1 MSAHVRSARSWIVQ
15 RERLMLAQETLAT
28 RETRSA
34 ARAFE
39 RPLGAHEA
47 GPLAALARQFGHVKR
62 LELSPLWFRRLGR
75 VGLHAGLIVL
85 AELATALAAEGT
97 VRRRVRQANSGRIPF
112 DAFRVTLSGVTPLV

>member
-1 MSAHVRSARSWIVQ
+1 
-15 RERLMLAQETLAT
+15 
-28 RETRSA
+28 
-34 ARAFE
+34 
-39 RPLGAHEA
+39 
-47 GPLAALARQFGHVKR
+47 VKR